1 MQAISGLLERITY
14 HNEENDFVIGKLQEK
29 SKKGLITK
37 KQGLK
42 EKAGINAR
50 FEFQEVFSVFSEFPF
65 SKAGKIQFSSSWIKP
80 NLPSFHCCCPDDHVQ
95 LFAIDSA

>member
-50 FEFQEVFSVFSEFPF
+50 FEFQEVF
-65 SKAGKIQFSSSWIKP
+65 
-80 NLPSFHCCCPDDHVQ
+80 
-95 LFAIDSA
+95 